1 MRFTLIGAMAAVVLA
16 APALAAPNATGAPAP
31 VDPHSGIAAPAQ
43 AAPPSAAMPRRH
55 GPTVVEHYVD
65 LNSASRK
72 ELMTLPGI
80 GKAEAARIVANR
92 PYLVKTDLVSKN
104 VLPIGPF
111 LSIKHQVVAMPTAA
125 TKAKLKQQAIAT
137 PAASTEVK
145 H

>member
-1 MRFTLIGAMAAVVLA
+1 MSLIGAMAAVVLA
-16 APALAAPNATGAPAP
+16 APALGTPNTAGAPAAVP
-31 VDPHSGIAAPAQ
+31 DPHAAVAAAPVTGQ
-43 AAPPSAAMPRRH
+43 PAAMPRHH

-80 GKAEAARIVANR
+80 GKAEADRIVAHR
-92 PYLVKTDLVSKN
+92 PYLVKSDLVTKN

-111 LSIKHQVVAMPTAA
+111 LSIKYLVVAMPKSVA
-125 TKAKLKQQAIAT
+125 QG
-137 PAASTEVK
+137 K

>member
-1 MRFTLIGAMAAVVLA
+1 MRLSLIGAMAAAVLA
-16 APALAAPNATGAPAP
+16 APALGTPNTTGALAAVP
-31 VDPHSGIAAPAQ
+31 DPHAAGAAAPATAQ
-43 AAPPSAAMPRRH
+43 PAAMPRRH

-80 GKAEAARIVANR
+80 GKAEADRIIAHR
-92 PYLVKTDLVSKN
+92 PYLVKSDLVSKN

-111 LSIKHQVVAMPTAA
+111 LSIKHLVVAMPKSVA
-125 TKAKLKQQAIAT
+125 QG
-137 PAASTEVK
+137 K